1 MKPLIVTGDDM
12 EQQNQEMGKTVESW
26 PPLDVF
32 DRRILGVLI
41 EKAKTTPEYYP
52 LTLNALVT
60 GSNQKSNRDP
70 IMNLDEFQVENAI
83 KSCIQKGIV
92 SLVKGGRVDRW
103 QHHLYEKWNLS
114 KRDMSILGELLLRG
128 PQTEGQ
134 LRSRV
139 LRMESFDSLE
149 DLRASLDSMAARKLV
164 VWLDPKDRRGA
175 RVTHGFHI
183 PVELQRLAQSGIP
196 LEESSGGPANQEFE
210 ELKETVSRLQEEIK
224 EIRGMIDSIR
234 SRIS

>member
-114 KRDMSILGELLLRG
+114 KRDMSILGE
-128 PQTEGQ
+128 
-134 LRSRV
+134 
-139 LRMESFDSLE
+139 
-149 DLRASLDSMAARKLV
+149 
-164 VWLDPKDRRGA
+164 
-175 RVTHGFHI
+175 
-183 PVELQRLAQSGIP
+183 
-196 LEESSGGPANQEFE
+196 
-210 ELKETVSRLQEEIK
+210 
-224 EIRGMIDSIR
+224 
-234 SRIS
+234 